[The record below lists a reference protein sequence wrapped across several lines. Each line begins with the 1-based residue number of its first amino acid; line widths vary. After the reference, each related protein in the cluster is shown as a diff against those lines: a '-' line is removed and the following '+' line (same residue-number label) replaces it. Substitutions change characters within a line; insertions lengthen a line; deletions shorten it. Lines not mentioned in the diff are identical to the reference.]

1 MICRREMARF
11 QEEIDQTLKSLKS
24 MSGSWVSQSSL
35 MLAGFFVFFKWII
48 KYFFHQNYVCSID
61 LHHCKVVLLLSLSLA
76 LALWLSHSP
85 PSLLQLWFLWLS
97 NSKPRHKGDSIQM
110 KGHIEQDYFVGYI
123 PPLFNQNT
131 YHFPERATIPATPF
145 SNLDPGQ
152 MAWSPSHP
160 IPTVAPLTSVTH
172 RRTVCAERAPQD
184 TCLQLCEEP
193 LSFWGELPRQGQ
205 WTLWKRCSSSKHSNL
220 HLRATRHA
228 PPLWFTRGSEGLFV
242 GCFAWSTRNV

>member
-1 MICRREMARF
+1 MQNKCF
-11 QEEIDQTLKSLKS
+11 LFL
-24 MSGSWVSQSSL
+24 
-35 MLAGFFVFFKWII
+35 FII
-48 KYFFHQNYVCSID
+48 IFEVDF
-61 LHHCKVVLLLSLSLA
+61 LHNRKVVLLHPQSLSLSLSQF
-76 LALWLSHSP
+76 LPP
-85 PSLLQLWFLWLS
+85 PSLSPPTVSRAGFYGS
-97 NSKPRHKGDSIQM
+97 PTPNRHKGDSIQM

-152 MAWSPSHP
+152 MARSPSLP

-193 LSFWGELPRQGQ
+193 LRFWGELLRQGQ
-205 WTLWKRCSSSKHSNL
+205 WTLWKRCSCSKHSNL
-220 HLRATRHA
+220 QLRATRHA
-228 PPLWFTRGSEGLFV
+228 PPL
-242 GCFAWSTRNV
+242 